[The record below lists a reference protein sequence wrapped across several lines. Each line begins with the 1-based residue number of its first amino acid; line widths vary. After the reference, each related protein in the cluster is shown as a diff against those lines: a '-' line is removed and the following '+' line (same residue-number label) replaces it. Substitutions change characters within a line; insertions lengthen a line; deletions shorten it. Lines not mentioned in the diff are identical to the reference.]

1 MSVYKKNEKW
11 YYNFMID
18 GIRYHKAIKGCT
30 NHKDALKAENVVKT
44 EIMKAN
50 YNLVENTKNTTLE
63 EAVQLYKEY
72 SKANKKSYKLDNQY
86 CKVFIE
92 EWGAKTKLK
101 DITPQKIERFKVK
114 RMSDNANAT
123 VNRYLEALSKLFNVA
138 ISNNIAKENPMKQ
151 VKKLKTKNFKIRF
164 LSKDEEVRLF
174 EKIEAEEKYHYLKP
188 IILCSLLTGMRRGEI
203 LNLKWSNIDFYTQ
216 HIELL
221 ETKSGKARKIPISK
235 KLMSELIQIKEDT
248 EYLKSEYVFTNPAT
262 GNKYFDIK
270 KGFNKVLEKA
280 EIKDFRFHDLR
291 HTAATRMTEVGIDLA
306 VVQEILGHS
315 DIKTTMRYAHPVPER
330 KLKAIEALNDYN

>member
-1 MSVYKKNEKW
+1 
-11 YYNFMID
+11 
-18 GIRYHKAIKGCT
+18 
-30 NHKDALKAENVVKT
+30 
-44 EIMKAN
+44 
-50 YNLVENTKNTTLE
+50 
-63 EAVQLYKEY
+63 
-72 SKANKKSYKLDNQY
+72 
-86 CKVFIE
+86 
-92 EWGAKTKLK
+92 
-101 DITPQKIERFKVK
+101 
-114 RMSDNANAT
+114 
-123 VNRYLEALSKLFNVA
+123 
-138 ISNNIAKENPMKQ
+138 MKQ

-164 LSKDEEVRLF
+164 LSKDEEIRLF